1 MGVWDNYREG
11 SKMTLEQA
19 LEIAKNPEIYTDRAA
34 KVALAVLGYY
44 VSELVDTTKR
54 ELSNGV

>member
-1 MGVWDNYREG
+1 MGIWDSYREG

-19 LEIAKNPEIYTDRAA
+19 LEIAKNPELYTDRAA

-44 VSELVDTTKR
+44 VHELVDTTKK
-54 ELSNGV
+54 ELEDGV

>member
-11 SKMTLEQA
+11 GRMTLEQA

-34 KVALAVLGYY
+34 KVALTILGSY
-44 VSELVDTTKR
+44 VAELVATTKL
-54 ELSNGV
+54 ELANGV